1 VDDGAAGLPQKQ
13 NFVIAEVTLS
23 RDVRPDRFETVWR
36 ELVERL
42 ASPAGTGE
50 REGLWGLLDRWY
62 ESVGVS
68 EAEFDRA
75 LAGLTRSPDL
85 DPSFRAAIVGYLR
98 TRRSGED
105 PTDYLHWFRGE
116 GVRPPGVRVR
126 IDRSNARAMLRS
138 LVALLGQLGY
148 GGLALFLDELEL
160 LGYQHPAIR
169 DGSYEALRQL
179 IDDVDGIRGLLMLCS
194 ITPRMF
200 TDDQKGLRS
209 YPALWQRLGGLLD
222 DRVGV
227 KDYRSKVI
235 RLDLLG
241 PPDRGELLELA
252 RRIRRLHGLAFGWP
266 AERRLPDRLL
276 ETITAEVLDRS
287 EVSVPRLLVQS
298 VVSLLDALE
307 QDPDLDAHRLASGVV
322 PEAAARIQEAE
333 RSRYRTWSP

>member
-1 VDDGAAGLPQKQ
+1 
-13 NFVIAEVTLS
+13 
-23 RDVRPDRFETVWR
+23 
-36 ELVERL
+36 
-42 ASPAGTGE
+42 
-50 REGLWGLLDRWY
+50 
-62 ESVGVS
+62 
-68 EAEFDRA
+68 
-75 LAGLTRSPDL
+75 
-85 DPSFRAAIVGYLR
+85 
-98 TRRSGED
+98 
-105 PTDYLHWFRGE
+105 
-116 GVRPPGVRVR
+116 
-126 IDRSNARAMLRS
+126 
-138 LVALLGQLGY
+138 
-148 GGLALFLDELEL
+148 
-160 LGYQHPAIR
+160 
-169 DGSYEALRQL
+169 
-179 IDDVDGIRGLLMLCS
+179 
-194 ITPRMF
+194 MF

-307 QDPDLDAHRLASGVV
+307 QDPDLDTHRLASGVV